1 MYLNYLDV
9 LISKIDFLNNNNNNT
24 FLFSQTIGFVC
35 LTESDFLE
43 IILQTFL
50 CLFVIKKV
58 GQRKT
63 LSSQRKI

>member
-9 LISKIDFLNNNNNNT
+9 LISKIDFLNNNNT